1 MRRIMLLTTLTAIV
15 AASIAFS
22 GVAQAAT
29 PESKC
34 RDLAV
39 LTLGTSFDPANYT
52 FIGGTTG
59 TDVFDV
65 QGTDGTDVFC
75 GFGGDDRMG
84 DTLLPGDIFLGGG
97 GNDSIAAEFGEFCNC
112 GTFYGGAGFDSV
124 GYNGSSGIFNSGLDN
139 DSVNEVNFGTF
150 NGGAGDDR
158 ARRNGDLGAT
168 FNGGAGDDSVGV
180 NYSTFNGGLDNDS
193 VEYNS
198 GTVNGGGGDD
208 GINENR
214 GTFLGGGGNDS
225 VNQNYGPFNGGGG
238 YDIVF
243 EYYSGSLLY
252 VEQVN

>member
-124 GYNGSSGIFNSGLDN
+124 GYNGSSG
-139 DSVNEVNFGTF
+139 
-150 NGGAGDDR
+150 
-158 ARRNGDLGAT
+158 
-168 FNGGAGDDSVGV
+168 
-180 NYSTFNGGLDNDS
+180 TFNGGLDNDS